1 LKERDEVVDFVEYW
15 SERSMVPRKTLCD
28 WVGIGSNKLCA
39 WRSRYGQ
46 EHAHNS
52 SQPRDSWLLTWERDA
67 IIAYYLTHREVGYR
81 RLCYMMLDEGVVAVS
96 PSSVYRVLSVQGL
109 LRRWN
114 GKPSKKGAG
123 FNHPDGPHQHWHID
137 VSYVNLGGT
146 FYYLIAILDGY
157 SRFLVHWDLR
167 ESMATTDVQIVLQ
180 KARELYPEAH
190 PRVISDNAKQF
201 TAREM
206 KEFFRLKGMTHV
218 RTSPY
223 YPQSNGK
230 LERWNGTVK
239 RECIRPMCPSTIEEA
254 RRVVARYVDE
264 YNNRRLHSAIGFV
277 TPRDKLLGIDK
288 QIWAE
293 RRQKLADTRAQREHE
308 HKLGLIHEGENS
320 SLTQV
325 MENSVSV

>member
-1 LKERDEVVDFVEYW
+1 VVNAVRVWSEKTEIPKTRLVGWLGIGRSKYYDWCRRYGKVNEHNGWIPRDHWLWPWEKDAIVDFYFDH
-15 SERSMVPRKTLCD
+15 PAD
-28 WVGIGSNKLCA
+28 
-39 WRSRYGQ
+39 
-46 EHAHNS
+46 
-52 SQPRDSWLLTWERDA
+52 
-67 IIAYYLTHREVGYR
+67 GYR
-81 RLCYMMLDEGVVAVS
+81 RLAYMLIDANVVAVS

-293 RRQKLADTRAQREHE
+293 RRQKLADARAQREHE